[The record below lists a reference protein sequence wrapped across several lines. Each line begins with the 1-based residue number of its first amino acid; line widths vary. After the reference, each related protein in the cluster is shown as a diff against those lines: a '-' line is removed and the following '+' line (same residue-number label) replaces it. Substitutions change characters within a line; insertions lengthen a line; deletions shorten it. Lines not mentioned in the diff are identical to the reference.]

1 MFTILIANNIYK
13 RLYHSRNHG
22 LIRHH
27 VSRFSSYFRWIHFA
41 SFYQRRIWLSQWR
54 LVWSFSCMD
63 LWFISSFRSQYFHH
77 IIAWFLS
84 THEHWYFITFDRA
97 HQAGLHSTR
106 LATEPRNVSSARLV
120 QSQRLARLVSARLV
134 GNTDRDTIRRR
145 MQRGIQ
151 SDSFYIDPTTDA
163 NIKARLCQAQKEKR
177 LEQYAEEREDILSKI
192 QQRHYDFSIYIAN
205 VI

>member
-1 MFTILIANNIYK
+1 M
-13 RLYHSRNHG
+13 G
-22 LIRHH
+22 
-27 VSRFSSYFRWIHFA
+27 
-41 SFYQRRIWLSQWR
+41 
-54 LVWSFSCMD
+54 
-63 LWFISSFRSQYFHH
+63 
-77 IIAWFLS
+77 
-84 THEHWYFITFDRA
+84 
-97 HQAGLHSTR
+97 STR
-106 LATEPRNVSSARLV
+106 LGSACRPKIVARLV
-120 QSQRLARLVSARLV
+120 QVEPSPEPGWFQLGSLATLIA
-134 GNTDRDTIRRR
+134 IRRR